1 MPTTF
6 AIAAEQMIG
15 TDISY
20 TAFNPCSTTGDYIWN
35 SLKSSGSL
43 PGEISTDQELGIAV
57 SSRFAVPALSF
68 SCSTFTLVWF
78 MPVVHFGGKSR
89 SYRRWYTRYVGDGNG
104 SIEKLVDTALMEGE
118 NWRLEIEK
126 WQDPVINDKSLPDWY
141 KSALFNELYYVVD
154 GAAFWF
160 EYDSSWKDI
169 EKIDPVTEKQL
180 RKFGRFGYMESWE
193 YLMINTYDVHFYAS
207 WAFLKNWPRLEL
219 SIQLEFCDQLNRVDA
234 RTATSLKEGK
244 RMDIKTY
251 SRIPH
256 DIGNPHEEPWA
267 QTNAYILH
275 DTAEWRDLNLKF
287 VLSCWRDYKLIVE
300 KNYDRESATN
310 ILAYFYKQSE
320 TIVRNAL
327 NEWDVD
333 EDGMI
338 ENSGIA
344 DQTYDVWTMSGTSA
358 YCGSLW
364 LAALSCVSYMA
375 EELGKTE
382 SSLFFEDVLVR
393 AKEAFVKKLWNGRY
407 FKFDESSFNEGVIMA
422 DQLCGI
428 WFLTMMQQ
436 EELLSEKQIMSALKS
451 IYAHNVKEFACGEM
465 GPVNGIFE
473 DGSVDISSIQSE
485 EVWTGIAYSLASFMI
500 AKGKRSEGFDTARGM
515 FEKCWNRLGLQYQTP
530 EAIYEEKYY
539 RAIGYMRPLAVWAIQ
554 HALDLRAK

>member
-1 MPTTF
+1 LATS
-6 AIAAEQMIG
+6 E
-15 TDISY
+15 
-20 TAFNPCSTTGDYIWN
+20 
-35 SLKSSGSL
+35 
-43 PGEISTDQELGIAV
+43 ELGIAV
-57 SSRFAVPALSF
+57 SCRFAVPALSF
-68 SCSTFTLVWF
+68 KCSTFSLVWF

-89 SYRRWYTRYVGDGNG
+89 SYKRWYTRYVGEESG
-104 SIEKLVDTALMEGE
+104 SIEKLVDSALIEGE

-126 WQDPVINDKSLPDWY
+126 WQEPVINDKSLPEWY

-169 EKIDPVTEKQL
+169 EKINPITEKQL

-207 WAFLKNWPRLEL
+207 WAFVKNWPQLEL
-219 SIQLEFCDQLNRVDA
+219 SIQLEFCDQLNRTDA

-287 VLSCWRDYKLIVE
+287 VLSCWRDYILIVE
-300 KNYDRESATN
+300 KKYDRESALK

-327 NEWDVD
+327 SEWDID

-375 EELGKTE
+375 EELGKDG
-382 SSLFFEDVLVR
+382 SSLYFEDVLAR
-393 AKEAFVKKLWNGRY
+393 AKEAFVKKLWNG
-407 FKFDESSFNEGVIMA
+407 S
-422 DQLCGI
+422 
-428 WFLTMMQQ
+428 
-436 EELLSEKQIMSALKS
+436 
-451 IYAHNVKEFACGEM
+451 
-465 GPVNGIFE
+465 E

-485 EVWTGIAYSLASFMI
+485 EVWTGIGYSLASFMI
-500 AKGKRSEGFDTARGM
+500 AKGKRNEGFDTARGM

-539 RAIGYMRPLAVWAIQ
+539 RAIGYMRPLAIWAIQ
-554 HALDLRAK
+554 HALEMRTI